1 MQTKKYRLANLGC
14 AHCAAKMEKNVS
26 KVKGVNEVSIN
37 FLTTKMM
44 LDLDDSDLDAT
55 IAGIEAAVKDVD
67 PRVILKRA

>member
-1 MQTKKYRLANLGC
+1 MKRNYRIDGLDC

-26 KVKGVNEVSIN
+26 KVKGVKEVSIN

-44 LDLDDSDLDAT
+44 LDLEDDNLDET

-67 PRVILKRA
+67 PRVVLKRA

>member
-1 MQTKKYRLANLGC
+1 MKRNYRIDGLDC

-26 KVKGVNEVSIN
+26 KVKGVKEVSIN

-44 LDLDDSDLDAT
+44 LDLEDENLDEI

>member
-1 MQTKKYRLANLGC
+1 MKRNYRIDGLDC

-26 KVKGVNEVSIN
+26 KVKGVKEVSIN

-44 LDLDDSDLDAT
+44 LDLEEENLDEI

>member
-1 MQTKKYRLANLGC
+1 MKRNYRIEGLDC

-26 KVKGVNEVSIN
+26 KVKGVKEVSIN

-44 LDLDDSDLDAT
+44 LELDEENLDET
-55 IAGIEAAVKDVD
+55 IAGIEAAVLKVD

>member
-1 MQTKKYRLANLGC
+1 MKRNYRIDGLDC

-26 KVKGVNEVSIN
+26 KVKGVKEVSIN

-44 LDLDDSDLDAT
+44 LDLEDENLDEI

-67 PRVILKRA
+67 PRVVLQRA

>member
-1 MQTKKYRLANLGC
+1 MKRNYRIDGLDC

-26 KVKGVNEVSIN
+26 KVKGVKEVSIN

-44 LDLDDSDLDAT
+44 LDLEDENLDEI

-67 PRVILKRA
+67 PRVVLKRA

>member
-1 MQTKKYRLANLGC
+1 MKRNYRIDGLDC

-26 KVKGVNEVSIN
+26 KVNGVKEVSIN

-44 LDLDDSDLDAT
+44 LDLEDENLDEI

-67 PRVILKRA
+67 PRVVLKRA

>member
-1 MQTKKYRLANLGC
+1 MKRNYRIDGLDC

-44 LDLDDSDLDAT
+44 LDLEEENLDET

-67 PRVILKRA
+67 PRVNLRRA

>member
-1 MQTKKYRLANLGC
+1 MKRNYRIDGLDC

-26 KVKGVNEVSIN
+26 KVKGVKEVSIN

-44 LDLDDSDLDAT
+44 LELEEENLDEI

-67 PRVILKRA
+67 PRVVLKRA

>member
-1 MQTKKYRLANLGC
+1 MKRNYRIDGLDC

-26 KVKGVNEVSIN
+26 KVKGVKEVSIN

-44 LDLDDSDLDAT
+44 LDMEDENLDEI

-67 PRVILKRA
+67 PRVVLKRA

>member
-1 MQTKKYRLANLGC
+1 MKRNYRIEGLDC

>member
-1 MQTKKYRLANLGC
+1 MKRNYRINGLDC

-26 KVKGVNEVSIN
+26 KVKGVKEVSIN

-44 LDLDDSDLDAT
+44 LDLEEENLDEI

-67 PRVILKRA
+67 PRVVLKRA

>member
-1 MQTKKYRLANLGC
+1 MKRNYRIDGLDC

-26 KVKGVNEVSIN
+26 KVKGVKEVSIN

-44 LDLDDSDLDAT
+44 LDLEDENLDEI

-67 PRVILKRA
+67 PRVVLKRAY

>member
-1 MQTKKYRLANLGC
+1 MKRNYRIVGLDC

-26 KVKGVNEVSIN
+26 KVKGVKEVSIN

-44 LDLDDSDLDAT
+44 LDLEDENLDEI

-67 PRVILKRA
+67 PRVVLKRA

>member
-1 MQTKKYRLANLGC
+1 MKRNYRIDGLEC

-26 KVKGVNEVSIN
+26 KVKGVKEVSIN

-44 LDLDDSDLDAT
+44 LDLEDENLDEI

-67 PRVILKRA
+67 PRVVLKRA